1 MIRNVIAGLMLCVL
15 VVSEVWAQDSVG
27 WRGDGLGCYA
37 DAKPALEWAADKNV
51 VWAAEIPSWSNATP
65 VLVDGKI
72 ILTSEQADLLCVQQS
87 DGKLLWKQNNT
98 YFDTM
103 TDEEIAAAKEMQKQ
117 AQAVREEIHPLERQQ
132 HEFKKQLDEI
142 GNFRRR
148 IKELEQ
154 KQALREMPEQ
164 LAKQVADVEK
174 KKADA
179 DAQLE
184 KNPNNGGLKHRA
196 EQFAEELRLLTDD
209 AFLKAELDKNQKKL
223 AVVEP
228 KEAELKKQE
237 EALRRQINEI
247 RKNRL
252 EPLTKYDLPATDSTN
267 GYASCTP
274 VSDGSRVYAV
284 FTNGMVGCYDMDG
297 NRRWLKFVEKSK
309 HGWGFSTSPV
319 LAAGKVIVHLSGLVA
334 LDCETGDEVWK
345 VREADV
351 AWGTPIVT
359 TVGGVEIVVTPKGD
373 FVRASD
379 GKLLARR
386 QSKLEFATPIVN
398 DNVVYFME
406 KGGKAIKL
414 PEEIGEDDAFKTE
427 VLWTLSEIEGD
438 RYYASAVY
446 LDGIIYCINQKSDFS
461 AVDAATGKLIY
472 AEKLNLGATVYPS
485 VTLAGDK
492 LFVSAENGVT
502 AVVQPGREFK
512 ETGRNKLDH
521 FRSSPVFDGRRMY
534 IRAMK
539 KLYCIG
545 E

>member
-51 VWAAEIPSWSNATP
+51 VWAVETPSWSNATP

-72 ILTSEQADLLCVQQS
+72 ILTSEQTDLLCVQKS
-87 DGKLLWKQNNT
+87 DGKLLWKQSNT

-103 TDEEIAAAKEMQKQ
+103 TEEEIAAAKEMQKK

-174 KKADA
+174 KKADT

-184 KNPNNGGLKHRA
+184 KNPNNGGLKRRA

-209 AFLKAELDKNQKKL
+209 AFLKAELEKTQKRL

-274 VSDGSRVYAV
+274 VSDGSRVFAV

-297 NRRWLKFVEKSK
+297 NRRWTKFVEKPT

-334 LDCETGDEVWK
+334 LDCETGDDVWK

-414 PEEIGEDDAFKTE
+414 PEEIGADDAFKTE

-446 LDGIIYCINQKSDFS
+446 HDGIIYCINQKSDFS

-512 ETGRNKLDH
+512 EIGRNKLEH
-521 FRSSPVFDGRRMY
+521 FRSSPVFDGKRMY
-534 IRAMK
+534 IRTMK